1 MRWNEEYDVVVMGS
15 GVAGLSAAVAAHEA
29 GLRTLVVEKADR
41 LGGSTT
47 YSYGLIWIPR
57 NHLEMAAGYSDDID
71 EVLQYMEFLGGGQH
85 SPERVRV
92 FAENCPEAVA
102 FFANRCGIRFR
113 IVKGIK
119 DFYHGRAPG
128 TRPEGRTIEHD
139 LISGFELGEWR
150 KLLLLPDATPYAIT
164 AEELIAW
171 GGIHNFANWDAAVMK
186 DREKKD
192 ILGLGVALAAG
203 FIKAAADRG
212 VPMWVSSPGEK
223 LVVEEGR
230 VIGIELADGRR
241 LKANK
246 GVMLAAGGYESNAEL
261 TEFYEGLPECQSK
274 YIDTLTGDA
283 MIMASEQGAA
293 VRKIHNSFRVHL
305 GFRIPGAGRNGGPAF
320 RSASI
325 IELCSPHTLVINR
338 GGQRFANE
346 AYFQSMAPK
355 LREFD
360 AQKRAYV
367 NLPCFLVFDQ
377 QYVDRF
383 SFAGIPP
390 GNAIPDWVER
400 ADTIK
405 GLAEKLGVDAAGLGG
420 TIARFNG
427 FAESGVDADFGRGNE
442 LWKLAEGG
450 SSGKN
455 PRLGPIETPPFYG
468 IELHP
473 SPAGSAGL
481 DTNVDGQVMHLRRF
495 PIPGLYASGNSTV
508 HTETGL
514 GYQPGMTIAAA
525 LTFSYRAVRH
535 MGGCERLNDRHSRDR
550 DDGSGVT
557 PG

>member
-1 MRWNEEYDVVVMGS
+1 MGWDAEVDMVAVGS
-15 GVAGLSAAVAAHEA
+15 GVAGLSAALSAHEA
-29 GLRTLVVEKADR
+29 GLRALVVEKADR

-57 NHLEMAAGYSDDID
+57 NHLAVAAGYADSRDD
-71 EVLQYMEFLGGGQH
+71 VLQYMQFLGGGQH
-85 SPERVRV
+85 SEERVRV
-92 FAENCPEAVA
+92 FADTCAQAVA
-102 FFANRCGIRFR
+102 FYARQCGIRFR

-139 LISGFELGEWR
+139 LISGTELGAWR

-164 AEELIAW
+164 AEEMIAW
-171 GGIHNFANWDAAVMK
+171 GGIHNFADWDPAVMR
-186 DREKKD
+186 DRAEQD
-192 ILGLGVALAAG
+192 MLGLGVGLAAG
-203 FIKAAADRG
+203 FIKALAERK
-212 VPMWVSSPGEK
+212 VPMWAESAGDR
-223 LVVEEGR
+223 LVVDNGR

-241 LKANK
+241 IRAHK
-246 GVMLAAGGYESNAEL
+246 GVMLAAGGYESNPEL

-338 GGQRFANE
+338 SGRRFANE

-360 AQKRAYV
+360 AQQRGYV

-377 QYVDRF
+377 QYVNRF
-383 SFAGIPP
+383 SFAGLPP
-390 GNAIPDWVER
+390 AGAIPDWVER
-400 ADTIK
+400 ADSID
-405 GLAEKLGVDAAGLGG
+405 GLAARLGVDPAGLNR
-420 TIARFNG
+420 TISRFND
-427 FAESGVDADFGRGNE
+427 FAASGDDADFGRGNE
-442 LWKLAEGG
+442 LWKLAEDAGG
-450 SSGKN
+450 SKN
-455 PRLGPIETPPFYG
+455 PRLGAIAQPPYYG

-481 DTNVDGQVMHLRRF
+481 DTNTRGQVMHLRRF

-525 LTFSYRAVRH
+525 LTFSYLAVRH
-535 MGGCERLNDRHSRDR
+535 MA
-550 DDGSGVT
+550 DDNA
-557 PG
+557 

>member
-1 MRWNEEYDVVVMGS
+1 MRWDEEFDLVVAGS
-15 GVAGLSAAVAAHEA
+15 GVAGLSAALAAHEA
-29 GLRTLVVEKADR
+29 GLRTLVVEKADH

-57 NHLEMAAGYSDDID
+57 NHLEMAAGYSDSLED
-71 EVLQYMEFLGGGQH
+71 VLQYMQFLGGGQH
-85 SPERVRV
+85 SEERVRT
-92 FAENCPEAVA
+92 FANRCPEAVA
-102 FFANRCGIRFR
+102 FFANQCGIRFR

-139 LISGFELGEWR
+139 LVHGAELGEWR

-164 AEELIAW
+164 AEEMIAW
-171 GGIHNFANWDAAVMK
+171 GGIHNFADWDPVVMEE
-186 DREKKD
+186 RRKKD
-192 ILGLGVALAAG
+192 VLGLGVALAAG
-203 FIKAAADRG
+203 FIKALGERQ
-212 VPMWVSSPGEK
+212 VPMRVSSPGEK
-223 LVVEEGR
+223 LVVEDGR
-230 VIGIELADGRR
+230 VIGLELADGRR
-241 LKANK
+241 LRATK
-246 GVMLAAGGYESNAEL
+246 GVMLAAGGYESNPEL

-325 IELCSPHTLVINR
+325 IELCSPHTMVINR
-338 GGQRFANE
+338 SGQRFANE

-360 AQKRAYV
+360 AQKRSYV
-367 NLPCFLVFDQ
+367 NLPCFLIFDQ
-377 QYVDRF
+377 QYVNRF
-383 SFAGIPP
+383 SFAGFPP
-390 GNAIPDWVER
+390 GSAIPDWVER
-400 ADTIK
+400 ADTIEE
-405 GLAEKLGVDAAGLGG
+405 LSAKLGVDKDGLHR
-420 TIARFNG
+420 TITRFDG
-427 FAESGVDADFGRGNE
+427 FATSGIDEDFGRGNE
-442 LWKLAEGG
+442 LWKLAEDTGA
-450 SSGKN
+450 GKN
-455 PRLGPIETPPFYG
+455 PRLGAISTPPFYG

-481 DTNVDGQVMHLRRF
+481 DTNTKGQVMHLRRF
-495 PIPGLYASGNSTV
+495 PIPGLYSSGNSTV

-525 LTFSYRAVRH
+525 LTFSYLAVRD
-535 MGGCERLNDRHSRDR
+535 MAAN
-550 DDGSGVT
+550 GS
-557 PG
+557 

>member
-1 MRWNEEYDVVVMGS
+1 MNWDGEFDVVVVGS
-15 GVAGLSAAVAAHEA
+15 GVAGLSCALAAHEA
-29 GLRTLVVEKADR
+29 GMRPLVVEKAEK

-57 NHLEMAAGYSDDID
+57 NHLEMAAGYAEDLDD
-71 EVLQYMEFLGGGQH
+71 VLRYMRFLGGGQH
-85 SPERVRV
+85 SEERVQT
-92 FAENCPEAVA
+92 FADRCSEAVA
-102 FFANRCGIRFR
+102 FYAKQGGIRFR

-128 TRPEGRTIEHD
+128 TREEGRTIEHD

-164 AEELIAW
+164 AEEMIAW
-171 GGIHNFANWDAAVMK
+171 GGIHNFDKWDPALMEERRQK
-186 DREKKD
+186 DV
-192 ILGLGVALAAG
+192 LGLGVGLAAG
-203 FIKAAADRG
+203 FIKALADRN
-212 VPMWVSSPGEK
+212 VPMQVSSAGEK
-223 LVVEEGR
+223 LIVENGR
-230 VIGIELADGRR
+230 VVGVALVDGRR
-241 LKANK
+241 MRAHK
-246 GVMLAAGGYESNAEL
+246 GVMLAAGGYESNEEL
-261 TEFYEGLPECQSK
+261 TEYFEGLPECQSK

-283 MIMASEQGAA
+283 MIMAAEQGAA
-293 VRKIHNSFRVHL
+293 VGKIHNSFRVHL

-338 GGQRFANE
+338 SGRRFANE

-360 AQKRAYV
+360 AQKRSYV

-383 SFAGIPP
+383 SFAGFPS
-390 GNAIPDWVER
+390 GSALPDWVER
-400 ADTIK
+400 ANTIDD
-405 GLAEKLGVDAAGLGG
+405 LAGKLGVEKDGLRA
-420 TIARFNG
+420 TIVRFNG
-427 FAESGVDADFGRGNE
+427 FAASGRDEDFGRGNE
-442 LWKLAEGG
+442 LWKLAEDAPA
-450 SSGKN
+450 GKN
-455 PRLGPIETPPFYG
+455 PRLGVIASPPFYG

-481 DTNVDGQVMHLRRF
+481 QTNTHGQVMHLRHV
-495 PIPGLYASGNSTV
+495 PMPGLYSSGNSTV

-525 LTFSYRAVRH
+525 LTFSYLAVQH
-535 MGGCERLNDRHSRDR
+535 MAASN
-550 DDGSGVT
+550 
-557 PG
+557 

>member
-1 MRWNEEYDVVVMGS
+1 MSWDTEYDVVVMGS
-15 GVAGLSAAVAAHEA
+15 GVAGLSAALAAHEL
-29 GLRTLVVEKADR
+29 GLSAIVVEKADR

-57 NHLEMAAGYSDDID
+57 NHLEIAAGYSDSID
-71 EVLQYMEFLGGGQH
+71 EVLQYMHFLGGGQH
-85 SPERVRV
+85 SEERVRT
-92 FAENCPEAVA
+92 FAERSPEAIA
-102 FFANRCGIRFR
+102 FYTDRGGIRFR

-128 TRPEGRTIEHD
+128 TRPEGRTIEHQ
-139 LISGFELGEWR
+139 LISGAELGEWR

-164 AEELIAW
+164 AEEMIAW
-171 GGIHNFANWDAAVMK
+171 GGIHNFAQWDPALMRK
-186 DREKKD
+186 RKEDD
-192 ILGLGVALAAG
+192 ILGLGAGLAAG
-203 FIKAAADRG
+203 FIKALADRN
-212 VPMWVSSPGEK
+212 VPMQVSSPGER
-223 LVVEEGR
+223 LVVDNDR
-230 VIGIELADGRR
+230 AVGIELADGKR
-241 LKANK
+241 LRAKK

-338 GGQRFANE
+338 SGRRFGNE

-360 AQKRAYV
+360 AQKRSYV
-367 NLPCFLVFDQ
+367 NLPCFLVLDQ

-390 GNAIPDWVER
+390 SGSLPDWVER
-400 ADTIK
+400 SNTIEV
-405 GLAEKLGVDAAGLGG
+405 LAAKLGVDKDGLED
-420 TIARFNG
+420 TIARFNT
-427 FAESGVDADFGRGNE
+427 FAASGVDEDFGRGNE
-442 LWKLAEGG
+442 LWKLAEENPAGR
-450 SSGKN
+450 N
-455 PRLGPIETPPFYG
+455 PRLGAITKPPFYG

-481 DTNVDGQVMHLRRF
+481 DTNTKGQVMHLRRH
-495 PIPGLYASGNSTV
+495 PIPGLYSSGNSTV

-525 LTFSYRAVRH
+525 LTFSYLAVRD
-535 MGGCERLNDRHSRDR
+535 MAVSNA
-550 DDGSGVT
+550 
-557 PG
+557 

>member
-1 MRWNEEYDVVVMGS
+1 MRWDGEYDVVVVGS
-15 GVAGLSAAVAAHEA
+15 GVAGLSAALVAHEA
-29 GLRTLVVEKADR
+29 GLRTVVVEKADR

-57 NHLEMAAGYSDDID
+57 NHLEVEAGYSDSLDD
-71 EVLQYMEFLGGGQH
+71 VLQYMQFLGGGQH
-85 SPERVRV
+85 SEERVRT
-92 FAENCPEAVA
+92 FAERCPEAIA
-102 FFANRCGIRFR
+102 FFAKRCGIRFR

-139 LISGFELGEWR
+139 LVSGSELGEWR
-150 KLLLLPDATPYAIT
+150 KLLLLPDATPYAVT
-164 AEELIAW
+164 AEEMIAW
-171 GGIHNFANWDAAVMK
+171 GGIHNFANWEPALME
-186 DREKKD
+186 DRGRND
-192 ILGLGVALAAG
+192 ILGLGVGLAAG
-203 FIKAAADRG
+203 FIKALAKRQ
-212 VPMWVSSPGEK
+212 VPMWVSSAGEK
-223 LVVEEGR
+223 LVVDSGR
-230 VIGIELADGRR
+230 VIGIELVDGKR
-241 LKANK
+241 LRARK
-246 GVMLAAGGYESNAEL
+246 GVMLSAGGYESNAEL

-305 GFRIPGAGRNGGPAF
+305 GFRIPRAGRNGGPAF

-338 GGQRFANE
+338 SGQRFANE

-360 AQKRAYV
+360 AQKRSYV
-367 NLPCFLVFDQ
+367 NLPCFLIFDQ
-377 QYVDRF
+377 QYVNRF
-383 SFAGIPP
+383 SFAGFPP

-400 ADTIK
+400 ADTIEA
-405 GLAEKLGVDAAGLGG
+405 LSANLGVDKDGLNR

-427 FAESGVDADFGRGNE
+427 FAACGVDEDFGRGNE
-442 LWKLAEGG
+442 LWKLAEDT
-450 SSGKN
+450 SAGKN
-455 PRLGPIETPPFYG
+455 PRLGAISMKPFYG

-481 DTNVDGQVMHLRRF
+481 DTNTKGQVMHLRRF
-495 PIPGLYASGNSTV
+495 PIPGLYSSGNSTV

-525 LTFSYRAVRH
+525 LTFSYLAVRD
-535 MGGCERLNDRHSRDR
+535 MAENNN
-550 DDGSGVT
+550 
-557 PG
+557 